1 MKGSLA
7 KALPVKASK
16 KFSAYHS
23 ATFKKAGKYES
34 TPAELGEPVVLDSV
48 AELSV
53 SVQKDGMQRFNLV
66 GINRLAGQSSASV
79 GGE

>member
-1 MKGSLA
+1 VQEEKKSSKTRRHA
-7 KALPVKASK
+7 YQEAVVKVAVD
-16 KFSAYHS
+16 
-23 ATFKKAGKYES
+23 G
-34 TPAELGEPVVLDSV
+34 AELGEPVVLDSV

-66 GINRLAGQSSASV
+66 GINRLAGQSSASL